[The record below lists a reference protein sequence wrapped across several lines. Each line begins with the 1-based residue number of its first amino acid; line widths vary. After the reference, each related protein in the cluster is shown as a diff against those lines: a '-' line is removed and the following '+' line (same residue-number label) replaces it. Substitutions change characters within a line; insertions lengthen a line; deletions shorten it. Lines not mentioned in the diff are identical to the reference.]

1 MNKLMWDQFFLE
13 RISDYSVMLHTL
25 VKETPQDEEEYYG
38 TYDGCTY
45 VCLAVLPF
53 NKLNV

>member
-13 RISDYSVMLHTL
+13 QISDYSVMLHTL